1 MPTMSSVTVC
11 GSALAAV
18 TPDRAEVSLAL
29 SHLAGDAA
37 TALDRL
43 AERSQQLETML
54 ASHGFRPTDWATEG
68 VQVAE
73 EHQWKNDTD
82 VVVGYRATTAIAVT
96 VRNTE
101 LVSAVIRDGVTGAG
115 ADVRNV
121 RWRVDSQNPAR
132 SELLSQAA
140 LDARTRAT
148 AYVTALGL
156 ALGEVEMISEM
167 PPATEPSPAP
177 RAMMAMAKAVGDS
190 VELSMSGGLVE
201 LSAEVFIRFA
211 ILREHPVHQ

>member
-1 MPTMSSVTVC
+1 MPTMSSVTVR
-11 GSALAAV
+11 GSALASV

-43 AERSQQLETML
+43 AERSQQLESML
-54 ASHGFRPTDWATEG
+54 VSHGFAPEDWATEG

-82 VVVGYRATTAIAVT
+82 TVVGYRATTAIAVT
-96 VRNTE
+96 VRSTD

-121 RWRVDSQNPAR
+121 QWRVDAQNPAR
-132 SELLSQAA
+132 RDLLGQAA
-140 LDARTRAT
+140 LDARVRAA
-148 AYVTALGL
+148 AYVEALGL
-156 ALGEVEMISEM
+156 ALGEVELISEL
-167 PPATEPSPAP
+167 PPVAEPGPAP
-177 RAMMAMAKAVGDS
+177 RAMMAMAKGAGDAT
-190 VELSMSGGLVE
+190 ELAMSGGLVE
-201 LSAEVFIRFA
+201 LHAEVFVRFA
-211 ILREHPVHQ
+211 ILREHRVQH

>member
-1 MPTMSSVTVC
+1 MPTMSSVTVR
-11 GSALAAV
+11 GSALASV

-43 AERSQQLETML
+43 AERSQQLESML
-54 ASHGFRPTDWATEG
+54 VSHGFAPEDWATEG

-82 VVVGYRATTAIAVT
+82 TVVGYRATTAIAVT
-96 VRNTE
+96 VRSTD

-121 RWRVDSQNPAR
+121 QWRVDAQN
-132 SELLSQAA
+132 LGQAA
-140 LDARTRAT
+140 LDARVRAA
-148 AYVTALGL
+148 AYVEALGL
-156 ALGEVEMISEM
+156 ALGEVELISEL
-167 PPATEPSPAP
+167 PPVAEPGPAP
-177 RAMMAMAKAVGDS
+177 RAMMAMAMAKGAGDAT
-190 VELSMSGGLVE
+190 ELAMSGGLVE
-201 LSAEVFIRFA
+201 LHAEVFVRFA
-211 ILREHPVHQ
+211 ILREHRVQH